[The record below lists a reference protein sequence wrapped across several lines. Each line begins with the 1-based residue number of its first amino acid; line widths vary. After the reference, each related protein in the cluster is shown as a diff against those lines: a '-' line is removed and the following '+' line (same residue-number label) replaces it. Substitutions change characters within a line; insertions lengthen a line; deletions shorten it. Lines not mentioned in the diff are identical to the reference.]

1 MTPETRRVA
10 VEGRELCYRDWPGEK
25 GPIVCLHSLTG
36 HKGSFDSLA
45 GRLSPEYRLLAM
57 DFRGRGDSSKPPLP
71 YGFAYHA
78 RDIIGLTQSIGVQDF
93 ILIGHSFGATT
104 GVYLASIRPNHVRAA
119 VLLDGGA
126 DPHEGTMRS
135 FQSSIDRLDKTY
147 ANFGEYLQAV
157 KSSGLYT
164 PWTESIVDYLRAGV
178 NTLADGGVRPKAD
191 RQAITEDLRAHFD
204 YSMCLHFP
212 NLRCPVLFVRPTEGL
227 LGEKGHVYT
236 PAEAENIAA
245 EIPDCRRIDVEGVN
259 HYTLL
264 IHDDPPVLGPIRDF
278 LEEVEREYGERSAQ

>member
-45 GRLSPEYRLLAM
+45 GRLSPEYRLLAV
-57 DFRGRGDSSKPPLP
+57 DLRGRGDSSKPPLP

-93 ILIGHSFGATT
+93 ILIGHSFGATA
-104 GVYLASIRPNHVRAA
+104 GVYLASIRPNLVRAA

-135 FQSSIDRLDKTY
+135 FQSSIDRLDKSY
-147 ANFGEYLQAV
+147 GSFGEYLQAV
-157 KSSGLYT
+157 KSSGLYE
-164 PWTESIVDYLRAGV
+164 PWTESVVHFLRAGV
-178 NTLADGGVRPKAD
+178 NTLAEGAVQPKAD
-191 RQAITEDLRAHFD
+191 REAITEDLRAHFD

-227 LGEKGHVYT
+227 LGEKGHVYSS
-236 PAEAENIAA
+236 AEAENIAA
-245 EIPDCRRIDVEGVN
+245 EIPDCRRIDVQGVN

-264 IHDDPPVLGPIRDF
+264 IHDDPPVLGPIGDF
-278 LEEVEREYGERSAQ
+278 LEEVEREYGERSTM